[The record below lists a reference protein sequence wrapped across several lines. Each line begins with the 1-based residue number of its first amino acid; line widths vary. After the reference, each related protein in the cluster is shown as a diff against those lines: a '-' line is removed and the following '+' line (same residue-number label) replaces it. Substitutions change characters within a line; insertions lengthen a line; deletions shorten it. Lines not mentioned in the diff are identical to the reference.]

1 MSDFK
6 IEGWV
11 EPGFYLFLKGVDGPV
26 VPICHMHV
34 QNISLM
40 GCDLAYFL
48 ASGLEPSLNIRS
60 KSHHKCLRHFEIT
73 AIVLPY
79 ICAVADPENGGGVCL
94 QMKIIKRKFYNFK
107 RKKKIKIQKL

>member
-1 MSDFK
+1 MVSQCGPLTDVSVADHTVLLRGVQLFCAETGWPLLLGWNLVSDFK

-48 ASGLEPSLNIRS
+48 ASGLDPSLKIRS
-60 KSHHKCLRHFEIT
+60 KSHHNGLRY
-73 AIVLPY
+73 LKL
-79 ICAVADPENGGGVCL
+79 L
-94 QMKIIKRKFYNFK
+94 Q
-107 RKKKIKIQKL
+107 

>member
-1 MSDFK
+1 M
-6 IEGWV
+6 

-60 KSHHKCLRHFEIT
+60 KSHHKCLRYFEIT
-73 AIVLPY
+73 ANITAQPNKTTKDYNTNKNNLENKTFIVR
-79 ICAVADPENGGGVCL
+79 G
-94 QMKIIKRKFYNFK
+94 M
-107 RKKKIKIQKL
+107 